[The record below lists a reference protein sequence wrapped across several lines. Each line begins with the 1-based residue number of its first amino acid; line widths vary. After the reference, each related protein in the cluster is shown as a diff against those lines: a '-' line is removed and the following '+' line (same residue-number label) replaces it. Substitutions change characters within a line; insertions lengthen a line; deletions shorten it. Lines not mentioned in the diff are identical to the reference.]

1 MEGKMQLQNKRPN
14 NAVPETKEGCVCV
27 CVCVCGG
34 GREKEEYLLG

>member
-1 MEGKMQLQNKRPN
+1 MQSQIQKTG
-14 NAVPETKEGCVCV
+14 VCVRV